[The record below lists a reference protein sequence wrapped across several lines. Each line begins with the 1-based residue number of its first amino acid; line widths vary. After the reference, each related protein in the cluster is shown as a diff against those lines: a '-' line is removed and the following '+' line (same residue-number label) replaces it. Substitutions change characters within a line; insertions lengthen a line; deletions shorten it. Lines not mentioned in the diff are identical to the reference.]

1 MVVAGVDIG
10 SVVTK
15 VVILE
20 NRKIKSQVLHLT
32 GADPKLAAE
41 LSLKEALKFAGFSLG
56 EIAYIVS
63 TGYGRRAI
71 EFGDKTITEISCC
84 ARGAL
89 WLGAPLGKIRTI
101 IDLGGQDTKVISLD
115 EDGGIIDFVMNDKC
129 AAGTGRFLE
138 VIAGALQVNLEKLGE
153 LALHA
158 KTPIPI
164 SSICTVFT
172 ESEVVSLIAQRRSK
186 EDIVG
191 GICQSIATRIVGMVR
206 EIGDK
211 ETIFFVGGGAKN
223 LGIKRALEN
232 KLKVQVYVPE
242 EPQFVIAQGAAL
254 FADEWV
260 TAKSTTPTKTS

>member
-20 NRKIKSQVLHLT
+20 NRNIKSQALHLT
-32 GADPKLAAE
+32 GADPKLTAE
-41 LSLKEALKFAGFSLG
+41 WTLKEALEIAKFSLD
-56 EIAYIVS
+56 EIAYSVS

-71 EFGDKTITEISCC
+71 RFGDKTITEISAC

-89 WLGAPLGKIRTI
+89 WLGSPLGKIRTI

-115 EDGGIIDFVMNDKC
+115 EDGGIVDFVMNDKC

-138 VIAGALQVNLEKLGE
+138 VIAGALQINLEELGE
-153 LALHA
+153 LALISKA
-158 KTPIPI
+158 PIQI
-164 SSICTVFT
+164 SSTCTVFT
-172 ESEVVSLIAQRRSK
+172 ESEVISLIAQRRNK

-191 GICQSIATRIVGMVR
+191 GICKSIAQRIAGMVR
-206 EIGDK
+206 EVGDK
-211 ETIFFVGGGAKN
+211 ETIFFGGGGAKN

-232 KLKVQVYVPE
+232 KLKMQIYVPQ
-242 EPQFVIAQGAAL
+242 EPQFVIALGAAL
-254 FADEWV
+254 FAEEWV
-260 TAKSTTPTKTS
+260 TKR